1 MKKKEL
7 PTLILSNKE
16 TGQIYQTI
24 DMALGK
30 EKEIFVL
37 QFVKAI
43 DELFNNS
50 DIKINH
56 KVLTHMLLNMDF
68 ENTVTTGEY
77 FRMTLSKKTKLSKRT
92 IQNCIYDLEKTN
104 LIKKIATNTYVVN
117 PSYFG
122 KGNIHNIKKLRLQ
135 YNLINVDNEEYNL
148 TIKYEKEYK
157 ND

>member
-7 PTLILSNKE
+7 PKLVLMNKE

-24 DMALGK
+24 DMALGR

-37 QFVKAI
+37 QFVKTV
-43 DELFNNS
+43 DELFNNTN
-50 DIKINH
+50 IKINY

-68 ENTVTTGEY
+68 ENTVSTGEY

-104 LIKKIATNTYVVN
+104 LIKKMATNTYIVN
-117 PSYFG
+117 PNYFG
-122 KGNIHNIKKLRLQ
+122 KGNIYNIKQLRMQ
-135 YNLINVDNEEYNL
+135 YNLINVDNEDYNL
-148 TIKYEKEYK
+148 IIECEKEYK

>member
-7 PTLILSNKE
+7 PALILSNKE

-104 LIKKIATNTYVVN
+104 LIKKIATNTYVAR
-117 PSYFG
+117 
-122 KGNIHNIKKLRLQ
+122 GNFNVTLLR
-135 YNLINVDNEEYNL
+135 
-148 TIKYEKEYK
+148 
-157 ND
+157 